1 MVKMNKFVRCG
12 MLRQFVSYS
21 NNGIWSKEI
30 EHIKIYA
37 TQNVHTD
44 DLVYHLRVKL
54 SSVMCLIYLTKP
66 R

>member
-30 EHIKIYA
+30 EHIKI
-37 TQNVHTD
+37 
-44 DLVYHLRVKL
+44 
-54 SSVMCLIYLTKP
+54 
-66 R
+66 